1 MGMLLK
7 FELLSMQKQSTVHTI
22 VSPFLYFPFQLIGA
36 DCDSSYFSFLRMTV
50 SVYVAVSLTE
60 AVTSLLAKEQ

>member
-7 FELLSMQKQSTVHTI
+7 FELLSMQKQSVHTI
-22 VSPFLYFPFQLIGA
+22 VSLFLYFPFQLIGA

>member
-7 FELLSMQKQSTVHTI
+7 FELLSMQKQSVHTI